1 MRRRKRLDRLECLE
15 IADTCTFFSV
25 RRASRVVGK
34 IFDEALRPVGV
45 RATQFSLLVGLGMV
59 ESATVTR
66 MADSLALD
74 RTSLTRNLGPLERSG
89 LVESFGGADG
99 RERRVRLTERG
110 ARRLADGFAHWQQAQ
125 QNVVARLGKTR
136 WKVLM
141 SGLRLA
147 REMSGP
153 SRGRE

>member
-1 MRRRKRLDRLECLE
+1 MWPHCPPDPGQRASRTDGPMSAHAVGLLPKPVACVYTLFAMSTQKRLDRLECRE

-34 IFDEALRPVGV
+34 IFDEALRPAGL

-74 RTSLTRNLGPLERSG
+74 RTSLTRNLAPL
-89 LVESFGGADG
+89 
-99 RERRVRLTERG
+99 
-110 ARRLADGFAHWQQAQ
+110 
-125 QNVVARLGKTR
+125 
-136 WKVLM
+136 
-141 SGLRLA
+141 
-147 REMSGP
+147 
-153 SRGRE
+153 

>member
-110 ARRLADGFAHWQQAQ
+110 ARGRAEGRALWQKPRESVAACGGKPRGRGRMRGFPP
-125 QNVVARLGKTR
+125 
-136 WKVLM
+136 
-141 SGLRLA
+141 A
-147 REMSGP
+147 REMPAPG
-153 SRGRE
+153 GGGE